1 MHPLPEA
8 RIHSGSQRYDAVL
21 AVFLANLI
29 HGGEGPAPVLGARLI
44 DEAGLP
50 FGGLERLRVDS
61 QQPDGFTSPAL
72 MKEPARGRR
81 QLGIDLRGVVE
92 CPRSRE
98 GRKIGVAQLDLQRAR
113 PQAM

>member
-61 QQPDGFTSPAL
+61 QQTDGFRAAAFADL
-72 MKEPARGRR
+72 RIEPAARVEALRFSRQRQAPFAEVIFEERFVQRR
-81 QLGIDLRGVVE
+81 QI
-92 CPRSRE
+92 
-98 GRKIGVAQLDLQRAR
+98 AYFA
-113 PQAM
+113 